1 MPSSTCMSDTYS
13 LLLVDNDPD
22 DFLIFSQAIERTGH
36 PAACGHA
43 VDGRVALELLEGMEQ
58 LPRFIFLDINM
69 HGMNGLELLSV
80 MERNPRLRDIPVVMY
95 STSNSPRDIEDARS
109 LGAWYY
115 LMKPATLPELQ
126 HALHYILSDAE
137 GPLPAHLVR
146 F

>member
-1 MPSSTCMSDTYS
+1 MPSATYMSDICS

-22 DFLIFSQAIERTGH
+22 DFMIFSRALDRTGH
-36 PAACGHA
+36 QADCCHA
-43 VDGRVALELLEGMEQ
+43 MDGRSALELLEGMEV

-69 HGMNGLELLSV
+69 PGMNGLEMLGI

-95 STSNSPRDIEDARS
+95 STSNSPRDIEDARL

-115 LMKPATLPELQ
+115 LMKPATLPELVD
-126 HALHYILSDAE
+126 ALTYILSGSN
-137 GPLPAHLVR
+137 GPIPAQLVR